1 MWSGLTCAGVA
12 LRMSWR
18 PESRR
23 GRSAR
28 RWCFCPSRWSWDC
41 SSAPPHPGCRST
53 SWSRGVSKSQAC
65 LLFTSLS
72 FLDWRNHT
80 LLGGSGWWARASCHI
95 RSGYR
100 AFFVQVL
107 HHFRAEFHVWRQK
120 FLDFKVIFFASAK
133 KKKENS
139 VLGLSS
145 LKIRNRV
152 FDFCTKKMSFIMHTE
167 TTIWPQ

>member
-1 MWSGLTCAGVA
+1 MILPDKCHVRNMGMGSGLTCAGVA

-28 RWCFCPSRWSWDC
+28 RWCFCPGRWSWDC

-80 LLGGSGWWARASCHI
+80 LLGGSGWARASCHI

-100 AFFVQVL
+100 AFL
-107 HHFRAEFHVWRQK
+107 CK
-120 FLDFKVIFFASAK
+120 FYTILGLCFMFEIRNFWCQGDFILYLQAK
-133 KKKENS
+133 KNKDLS
-139 VLGLSS
+139 VL
-145 LKIRNRV
+145 KIFWV
-152 FDFCTKKMSFIMHTE
+152 
-167 TTIWPQ
+167 